1 MNWKG
6 STDSSSNSSSN
17 DRWLARKQI
26 TLMQMQAETE
36 KNETHKCKNT
46 INTKI
51 YNYSHNWLH
60 TCIYCAHLHLLYQ
73 TNNLNMMK
81 SLLLPFCVVKPLI
94 SIFQMS
100 AKLLPVYNVTNLY
113 TGNLV
118 LLTDSTAEYWVLI
131 NSIGSSATIW
141 KRVWSATTHKAS
153 HIHLVWDMSH
163 QQLESL
169 TDLLERRLRSRPSIF
184 MTTSTSES
192 ARRRNRS
199 SLPRAQSTCDL
210 NFCSQLN
217 VMFYSKQQAR
227 QPEEVT

>member
-1 MNWKG
+1 M
-6 STDSSSNSSSN
+6 T
-17 DRWLARKQI
+17 
-26 TLMQMQAETE
+26 
-36 KNETHKCKNT
+36 
-46 INTKI
+46 
-51 YNYSHNWLH
+51 
-60 TCIYCAHLHLLYQ
+60 
-73 TNNLNMMK
+73 K
-81 SLLLPFCVVKPLI
+81 SLLLPFCIVKPLI

-100 AKLLPVYNVTNLY
+100 AKSTMPLTCTQENS
-113 TGNLV
+113 V
-118 LLTDSTAEYWVLI
+118 LLRDSTAEYWVLI

-141 KRVWSATTHKAS
+141 ERVWSATTHKAS

-169 TDLLERRLRSRPSIF
+169 TDLLDRRLRSRPSIF

-217 VMFYSKQQAR
+217 VMFYSEQQAR
-227 QPEEVT
+227 QPEEITEQELLIYGLSIRSFDWYRHRWP